1 MNNCVDNSSRPGQTV
16 HPVRNR
22 PFILPGTDGSSR
34 SEQTVHPARNRR
46 FIPFGT
52 DRLCKMGQARYS

>member
-34 SEQTVHPARNRR
+34 SEQTVYAKW
-46 FIPFGT
+46 
-52 DRLCKMGQARYS
+52 DRQDIHNLRI